1 MRHLYISLACGA
13 WTVIC
18 ADEPNPCETR
28 YLENSGF
35 GGTGCRVTL
44 QSGEYYSLPFTQ
56 IEEIFAAAVHALED
70 CRAIGGLLW
79 SVEFPTNTSG
89 TNSRARWE
97 KATFLRPMGIG
108 FCAPGICK
116 RRQLPPLVEDYV
128 SNYMGFQ
135 AEIPPQRMKCAE
147 LSSWKDF
154 NIQFAVIGLDHCG
167 TTSARMNL
175 GLHPEVEFSKSQV
188 SSLFEDTFFTWG
200 LKWSLLPPRY
210 LQKGWLEFNDAR
222 RQRSSSV
229 LGIHNAILWSH
240 SVARLALR
248 QMNARPL
255 LIICSPARRLSSMAM
270 LGHMGASQGPE
281 TVTVADLIRD
291 AEADV
296 ASMSIAHLKEWRRL
310 FGDLLLVIHQ
320 EALMEIDTYNRVFPL
335 LGLGPMPAGIS
346 LGRFHVSSH
355 HWKSRLCHSK
365 DQALLHQLNRTL
377 RPWMIASHQLLQ
389 QSSQD
394 IPSSLW
400 QLQGHC
406 NDGPDSRL
414 KVSSGVRRLGLLS

>member
-13 WTVIC
+13 WTVGC
-18 ADEPNPCETR
+18 ADEPNACEKR
-28 YLENSGF
+28 YLEKSGF
-35 GGTGCRVTL
+35 GGTGCRVTM

-56 IEEIFAAAVHALED
+56 IEGIFAAAVHALED
-70 CRAIGGLLW
+70 CRAIGGVLW

-128 SNYMGFQ
+128 SNYMGFP
-135 AEIPPQRMKCAE
+135 AEIPPHRMRFME
-147 LSSWKDF
+147 LSCWEDF
-154 NIQFAVIGLDHCG
+154 NIKFAVIGLDHCG

-200 LKWSLLPPRY
+200 LSWYLLPPRH
-210 LQKGWLEFNDAR
+210 LQKAWLEFNDAR
-222 RQRSSSV
+222 RQSSSSV
-229 LGIHNAILWSH
+229 LGIHNAILWRH

-255 LIICSPARRLSSMAM
+255 LIVCSPARRIASIAM
-270 LGHMGASQGPE
+270 LRHMRE

-291 AEADV
+291 VDADV
-296 ASMSIAHLKEWRRL
+296 ASMSIPHLKEWRRL
-310 FGDLLLVIHQ
+310 FGELLLVIHQ
-320 EALMEIDTYNRVFPL
+320 EALMEIDTYNMVLAL
-335 LGLGPMPAGIS
+335 LGLDPMPAGTS

-355 HWKSRLCHSK
+355 HWKSRLCHSE
-365 DQALLHQLNRTL
+365 DQALLLQLNRTL
-377 RPWMIASHQLLQ
+377 RPWLIASQQLLQ
-389 QSSQD
+389 QSSQSV
-394 IPSSLW
+394 PSSLW

-406 NDGPDSRL
+406 KDGPDSQL
-414 KVSSGVRRLGLLS
+414 KVSSGLRRLGVLS